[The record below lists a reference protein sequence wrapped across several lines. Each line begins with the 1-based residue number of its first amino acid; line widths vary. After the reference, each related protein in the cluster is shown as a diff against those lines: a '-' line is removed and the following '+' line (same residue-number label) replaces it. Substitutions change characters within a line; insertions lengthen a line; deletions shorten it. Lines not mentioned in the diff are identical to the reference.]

1 MSEYQYYEW
10 QTVDRPLTEEEVAEV
25 EKLSSHMDVVTSTQ
39 AVVTYSWGD
48 FKHDPAKVLLRYFDA
63 MLYMANWGSR
73 RLAFRFPRE
82 AIDAE
87 HIQVYCLE
95 DWITLQDKGEFCI
108 LDISFDGEEGA
119 DWIEPEGSLG
129 PLIPL
134 RAQIMQEDY
143 RGLYLAW
150 LKAITLDDPEVAEVE
165 PEPPVPAGLKELT
178 AGLRRFAEVCQLD
191 PHLIQAAAA
200 ASADLEPVPDQVLD
214 TALAQL
220 PRAECEAYLL
230 RVLHNEPQVGNALRK
245 RLAELVGIAK
255 PIDSQ
260 PRRTAGELFRAA
272 EHLEKEARRRQQAKA
287 ERKRMQEL
295 DELAKRE
302 ESTWLW
308 VDSLIEQKQAKPYDE
323 AVALLIKLRDLAV
336 YQNRLPDFERRIAAI
351 KGHCERR
358 PSLMERFRKARL

>member
-25 EKLSSHMDVVTSTQ
+25 GRLSSHMDVVTSTQ

-73 RLAFRFPRE
+73 RLAFRFPRD

-87 HIQVYCLE
+87 LIKIYCLE
-95 DWITLQDKGEFCI
+95 DWITLQDKDEFCI
-108 LDISFDGEEGA
+108 LDISFHEGEGA

-178 AGLRRFAEVCQLD
+178 AGLRRFAEVCELD

-200 ASADLEPVPDQVLD
+200 ASADLKTVPDQVLGA
-214 TALAQL
+214 ALAQL
-220 PRAECEAYLL
+220 PRTECDAYLL
-230 RVLHNEPQVGNALRK
+230 RVLRDEPQVGNALRK
-245 RLAELVGIAK
+245 RLAELAGIAK
-255 PIDSQ
+255 PTDSQ
-260 PRRTAGELFRAA
+260 PRRTAGELFQAA
-272 EHLEKEARRRQQAKA
+272 ERLENATRRRQQAEA
-287 ERKRMQEL
+287 ERKRIQEL
-295 DELAKRE
+295 DDLAKRE
-302 ESTWLW
+302 ESTWLS
-308 VDSLIEQKQAKPYDE
+308 VDNLLEQKQAKPYDE
-323 AVALLIKLRDLAV
+323 AVALLVKLRDLAT
-336 YQNRLPDFERRIAAI
+336 YQNKLADFERRIADI
-351 KGHCERR
+351 RSRCSRR
-358 PSLMERFRKARL
+358 PSLLERFRKARL